1 MPCVRNM
8 IWKIISFNDYY
19 ENFYHGFVAGVLT
32 GMKDYVVKSNREGG
46 EGRSDI
52 FIKPIDREEVAFV
65 LELKVAESLA
75 QLQEKAEEAIRQI
88 KDRNYEQE
96 LLDDGYIKTKRY
108 GIAFFKKNC
117 LVYNRCIVGI
127 KD

>member
-1 MPCVRNM
+1 
-8 IWKIISFNDYY
+8 
-19 ENFYHGFVAGVLT
+19 
-32 GMKDYVVKSNREGG
+32 MKDYVVKSNREGG

-117 LVYNRCIVGI
+117 LVISM
-127 KD
+127 